1 MLSIITNIMYELILL
16 IVVIILFKIFKKST
30 CNIVAND
37 VQLKKK
43 MLIFFFYQCNLDQS
57 LTLSLSP
64 IQEPNTNIKC
74 NQMWSSKLT
83 KPNSIKC

>member
-1 MLSIITNIMYELILL
+1 MYELILL
-16 IVVIILFKIFKKST
+16 IVVIILFKILKNST
-30 CNIVAND
+30 FNIVAND

-43 MLIFFFYQCNLDQS
+43 LFFFYQCNLDQS

-83 KPNSIKC
+83 KPNSLKC